1 MLHLNHA
8 MQDLYR
14 VLITS
19 LQHSSA
25 QFQALTVE
33 AITLGLWGLS
43 SAHAALRDDI
53 QGREL
58 GLQERWACSLFLRV
72 QGLGLGFRVHLA

>member
-1 MLHLNHA
+1 LKQHDVQRFNHHTYVSNA
-8 MQDLYR
+8 LPQDLYR
-14 VLITS
+14 VLIIS

-53 QGREL
+53 QGRVL
-58 GLQERWACSLFLRV
+58 CLQDR
-72 QGLGLGFRVHLA
+72 